1 MTLSIL
7 VAHDRQRVI
16 GANND
21 LPWHLP
27 NDLKHVKQLSTG
39 NTLVMGRATYE
50 SIGKPLPNRKNVVLT
65 RNRSFHPEGV
75 EVIHSLDEINN
86 LPGHVFIFGGQ
97 TLFEAMIDKVDDMY
111 ITVIEDKFNGDTFFP
126 PYTFEEWDVVS
137 SVPGELD
144 DKNTIPHTF
153 LHLVRK
159 NNRGIANQKQDNSN

>member
-1 MTLSIL
+1 
-7 VAHDRQRVI
+7 
-16 GANND
+16 
-21 LPWHLP
+21 
-27 NDLKHVKQLSTG
+27 
-39 NTLVMGRATYE
+39 MGRATYE

-159 NNRGIANQKQDNSN
+159 NNRGIANEKQDNSN